1 MEYSLII
8 PVYNETESI
17 LALCERIFAVL
28 NDMRLSDFEILFVDD
43 GSTDGSRN
51 VLRKLSRQHENI
63 KGIFLRQNFG
73 KSHALVVG
81 FNHARGKHIIT
92 MDADLQ
98 DRPEEMPKLIKKIH
112 EGYDL
117 VIGHKQNRKDSKIR
131 VWGSWLFNK
140 TVSYF
145 GGLKL
150 NDFNCGYK
158 ICKAEVFKSIA
169 VFGQYHRFIPLLA
182 HYSGYKV
189 AEVPIKHAK
198 RRYGISKY
206 PTFRYQGVF
215 DLLSILFTYKYKF
228 SPLYFFGVL
237 GGFFFIPS
245 FIILF
250 YLAFRH
256 TLFILGLG
264 ENYISEITLLLP
276 LATTVCILGV
286 NIFLT
291 GFVCDFILCH
301 RADEINK
308 SIELTVE
315 EIV

>member
-1 MEYSLII
+1 MEYSLLI
-8 PVYNETESI
+8 PLYNEEPS
-17 LALCERIFAVL
+17 LEELCERIFAVF
-28 NDMRLSDFEILFVDD
+28 NDMRRSDFEIIFVDD

-51 VLRKLSRQHENI
+51 VLRKLTSQHGNI
-63 KGIFLRQNFG
+63 KGIFLRKNFG
-73 KSHALVVG
+73 KAHALVAG
-81 FNHARGKHIIT
+81 FNHALGKHIIT

-98 DRPEEMPKLIKKIH
+98 DRPEEIPKLIKKIL

-117 VIGHKQNRKDSKIR
+117 VVGHKQNRKDSKIR
-131 VWGSWLFNK
+131 AWGSWLFNK

-158 ICKAEVFKSIA
+158 ICKAQVFQNIT

-198 RRYGISKY
+198 RSYGISKY
-206 PTFRYQGVF
+206 STFRYHGLF
-215 DLLSILFTYKYKF
+215 DLLSILFTYKYKL

-237 GGFFFIPS
+237 GGCFAIPS
-245 FIILF
+245 FITLS

-264 ENYISEITLLLP
+264 ENYISQITLLLP

-308 SIELTVE
+308 SIELTIE
-315 EIV
+315 EII